1 MGVPVLKMTLASL
14 AAQRPLRRM
23 QTRRMSML
31 SLHVQPQTQQPQLC

>member
-1 MGVPVLKMTLASL
+1 MTLALL

-31 SLHVQPQTQQPQLC
+31 SLHAQP